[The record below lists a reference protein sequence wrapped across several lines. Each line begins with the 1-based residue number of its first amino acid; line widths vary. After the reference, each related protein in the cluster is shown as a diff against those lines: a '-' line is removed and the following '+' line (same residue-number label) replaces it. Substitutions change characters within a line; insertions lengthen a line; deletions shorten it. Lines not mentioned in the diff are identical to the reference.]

1 MLRLLST
8 IRKDLLI
15 LGRDKGGLAVMFLMP
30 MALITIMSLIQ
41 DAPFRDYMEL
51 KIPVV
56 LVNKD
61 TGIVGKSIENA
72 LDSAKMFDI
81 EKGSFDEE
89 GLKAQVK
96 NGDKKIGIIIP
107 ENTTSLMRVH
117 VEHFV
122 QQKLKDAG
130 LGDTTTSKPYNFQ
143 ASMPD
148 MVVVFAADAKKAFQ
162 ASVKGIL
169 RQSGTQIETQ
179 LMMMEFNKAMN
190 NGEEKTGEEKQPKP
204 ILGLREVSTID
215 NPQEALKLNS
225 VQHNVPAWTIF
236 GMFFIVIS
244 LSGSVIKERDEGSFM
259 RIRTMPGSYL
269 TVIWGKI
276 SAYLFICMIQCVLMI
291 MVGLYLLPMMGLP
304 KLLIGNNVPAIAIV
318 ALCGGLAATGFGMM
332 VGTIFKTHQQSST
345 FGSVS
350 VVILAAVGGIWVP
363 VYVMPEAIRALAE
376 FSPLYWGLSA
386 FHKLFLNN
394 GSIATIL
401 PYALKLLLFFIFTIG
416 ASFTW
421 NKLKSK

>member
-15 LGRDKGGLAVMFLMP
+15 LGRDKGGLAIMFLMP

-51 KIPVV
+51 KIPMV

-61 TGIVGKSIENA
+61 TGSYGRA
-72 LDSAKMFDI
+72 I
-81 EKGSFDEE
+81 EKGLNDAKIFDI
-89 GLKAQVK
+89 LKADQDEQQLKQTVK
-96 NGDKKIGIIIP
+96 AGDHKIALLIPSNASSLMQSKVSSFVDKK
-107 ENTTSLMRVH
+107 
-117 VEHFV
+117 
-122 QQKLKDAG
+122 LKEAG
-130 LGDTTTSKPYNFQ
+130 LGDSTATDIPEITEKTE
-143 ASMPD
+143 
-148 MVVVFAADAKKAFQ
+148 MVIIFAPDAKKSFKASIIGTLKQ
-162 ASVKGIL
+162 AT
-169 RQSGTQIETQ
+169 TQLETQ
-179 LMMMEFNKAMN
+179 TMLAYFSKAMSSN
-190 NGEEKTGEEKQPKP
+190 EEGSKEQNKSPEEL
-204 ILGLREVSTID
+204 IGFREVSTID

-259 RIRTMPGSYL
+259 RIRTMPGSYM

-276 SAYLFICMIQCVLMI
+276 SAYLLVCMIQCVLMI
-291 MVGLYLLPMMGLP
+291 MVGLYLLPLLGLP
-304 KLLIGNNVPAIAIV
+304 KLLIGNNVIAISIV
-318 ALCGGLAATGFGMM
+318 AFCGGLAATGFGMM
-332 VGTIFKTHQQSST
+332 VGTLFKTHQQSST

-350 VVILAAVGGIWVP
+350 VVILAALGGIWVP

-394 GSIATIL
+394 GGVATIL
-401 PYALKLLLFFIFTIG
+401 PYALKLLIFFLFTIG
-416 ASFTW
+416 ISFAY
-421 NKLKSK
+421 NKIRNK